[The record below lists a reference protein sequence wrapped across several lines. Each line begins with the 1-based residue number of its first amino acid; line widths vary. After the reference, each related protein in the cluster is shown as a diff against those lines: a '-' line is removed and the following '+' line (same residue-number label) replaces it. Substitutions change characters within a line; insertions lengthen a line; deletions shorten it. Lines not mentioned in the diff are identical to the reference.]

1 MILDSLIYVNVNMLN
16 NNENFDID
24 FDIHFTIYFLRV
36 INDVIEFS
44 IFEENGENNIR
55 IYRDNVEITRRQFIF
70 YFQYV
75 YILDL
80 IREINNN
87 TDELSRVVSIINSN
101 INGININNHIN
112 NINNNNINELQELRK
127 EYFNNVHLLTDYLKR
142 LKKVG
147 KTSDYE
153 KLYQDIILV
162 KENM

>member
-1 MILDSLIYVNVNMLN
+1 MLN

-55 IYRDNVEITRRQFIF
+55 IYRDNLEITRRQFIF

-87 TDELSRVVSIINSN
+87 TDELSRVVSL
-101 INGININNHIN
+101 
-112 NINNNNINELQELRK
+112 INNNIDNNKINNQNINELQELRI
-127 EYFNNVHLLTDYLKR
+127 EYTNNINLLTDYLKR

>member
-55 IYRDNVEITRRQFIF
+55 IYRDNLEITRRQFIF

-87 TDELSRVVSIINSN
+87 TDELSRVVSLIH
-101 INGININNHIN
+101 ININNQ
-112 NINNNNINELQELRK
+112 NINELQELRK
-127 EYFNNVHLLTDYLKR
+127 EYFNNVNLLTDYLKR

>member
-1 MILDSLIYVNVNMLN
+1 MILDSLIYVNANMLN

-55 IYRDNVEITRRQFIF
+55 IYRDNLEITRRQFIF

-87 TDELSRVVSIINSN
+87 KGELSRVVSL
-101 INGININNHIN
+101 
-112 NINNNNINELQELRK
+112 INNNIDNQNINELQELRK

>member
-55 IYRDNVEITRRQFIF
+55 IYRDNLEITRRQFIF

-87 TDELSRVVSIINSN
+87 TDELSRIVSL
-101 INGININNHIN
+101 INNNIDNN
-112 NINNNNINELQELRK
+112 NINNQNINELHELRI
-127 EYFNNVHLLTDYLKR
+127 EYTNNVNLLTDYLKR

>member
-1 MILDSLIYVNVNMLN
+1 MILDSLIYVNANMLN

-55 IYRDNVEITRRQFIF
+55 IYRDNLEITRRQFIF
-70 YFQYV
+70 YSQYV

-87 TDELSRVVSIINSN
+87 TDELYRVVSL
-101 INGININNHIN
+101 INNNIDNN
-112 NINNNNINELQELRK
+112 NINNQNINELQELRI
-127 EYFNNVHLLTDYLKR
+127 EYTNNINLLTDYLKR

>member
-1 MILDSLIYVNVNMLN
+1 MILDSLIYVNANMLN

-55 IYRDNVEITRRQFIF
+55 IYRDNLEITRRQFIF

-87 TDELSRVVSIINSN
+87 KGELSRVVSLI
-101 INGININNHIN
+101 HN
-112 NINNNNINELQELRK
+112 NIDNQNINELQELRK

>member
-55 IYRDNVEITRRQFIF
+55 IYRDNLEITRRQFIF

-87 TDELSRVVSIINSN
+87 KGELSRVVSL
-101 INGININNHIN
+101 
-112 NINNNNINELQELRK
+112 INNNIDNQNINELQELRK